1 VAPRAIVLMVDT
13 DVLIW
18 YLRGHP
24 EAKVAVESVI
34 PFSVSVVT
42 FMELVQGM
50 KDKTELR
57 RFQKAFRAWNV
68 EVIHIDR
75 EISSRASF
83 YVQEYALS
91 HSMMIA
97 DALIAATAVQI
108 GETLLTANDKHYRFV
123 PGLEIKKFLVG

>member
-1 VAPRAIVLMVDT
+1 LIVDT

-24 EAKVAVESVI
+24 RAKASVESIV

-42 FMELVQGM
+42 HMELVQGM
-50 KDKTELR
+50 KDKIELR

-68 EVIHIDR
+68 EIIHIDH

-91 HSMMIA
+91 HSLMMA
-97 DALIAATAVQI
+97 DALIAATAVQT
-108 GETLLTANDKHYRFV
+108 GETLLTANDKHYRFI
-123 PGLEIKKFLVG
+123 PGLDLKKFSVE